1 MNLKVFFCE
10 ETLWLFTSYSGFKF
24 QPWKKKLEK
33 KKKCHGFSKEIKLF
47 LLAVTPQ
54 FFTPQKEFFD
64 NPVQKKL
71 AEKKKCHGSDQKFT
85 LPTLTANFF

>member
-33 KKKCHGFSKEIKLF
+33 KKRSRIFEENKTISFGSNTSVFY
-47 LLAVTPQ
+47 P
-54 FFTPQKEFFD
+54 
-64 NPVQKKL
+64 
-71 AEKKKCHGSDQKFT
+71 AEGIF
-85 LPTLTANFF
+85 